1 MSYQHLLVNAPE
13 GLPVLGRHDV
23 VDDGVD
29 GGVDVEEHARDVEQL
44 LVDGV
49 VHLIRDPVQS
59 KNRRDS

>member
-1 MSYQHLLVNAPE
+1 MCDQHLLVNAPE

-23 VDDGVD
+23 VNDRVD
-29 GGVDVEEHARDVEQL
+29 CGVDVEEHARDVEQL

>member
-1 MSYQHLLVNAPE
+1 MCDQHLLVNAPE

-23 VDDGVD
+23 VNDRVD